1 MQLGI
6 ERWVVAGGSTGAMLA
21 LAYAADHPG
30 RCRGVLL
37 RGLWCLGK
45 QELLFDYEDQS
56 GKAIFFPKEWEALL
70 QHRSDPEC
78 SVVSSYHMLVTNP
91 SIRWDERV
99 RAARAWLTWDCLGS
113 SLLSPGGNLDDMT
126 DDAAVATASIGL
138 QLYVEVPKDP
148 RYKSEVLVKRGAE
161 SVAQEKVPVG
171 LVAGRWGLLLL
182 FPFTFPQARH
192 ALPSC
197 LGCQVKRQGGRSR
210 YVKKF

>member
-21 LAYAADHPG
+21 LAYAADHPA

-45 QELLFDYEDQS
+45 QELLYDYEDPR

-70 QHRSDPEC
+70 QHQSDPEC
-78 SVVSSYHMLVTNP
+78 SVVCSYHSLVTNT
-91 SIRWDERV
+91 SIRWEERV

-113 SLLSPGGNLDDMT
+113 SLSSPAGTLDMT
-126 DDAAVATASIGL
+126 DDEAVATASIGL

-148 RYKSEVLVKRGAE
+148 RYKSEVLVLRGAE
-161 SVAQEKVPVG
+161 SVAQEKVPVR
-171 LVAGRWGLLLL
+171 LVAGRWGLFLL
-182 FPFTFPQARH
+182 FPFTFLQARH